1 MARLT
6 QVAIILAATLCFLSL
21 VDFVDS
27 HAPKF
32 IVEGKVYCEVCRA
45 NFTNRYSEPMAGA
58 KVKLECKN
66 EVTESVTYTLQG
78 ETNEKGVYTLTTEG
92 DRGEDLC
99 AVTLVKSSM
108 ADCAE
113 IPDEKPAAEVTL
125 TLNNGFHDEFRNANP
140 LAFTRK
146 EALPECAELFKE
158 LEEAKKDE

>member
-6 QVAIILAATLCFLSL
+6 QVAIILAAALCFLSL
-21 VDFVDS
+21 VDVADS

-32 IVEGKVYCEVCRA
+32 IIDGKVYCEVCRA
-45 NFTNRYSEPMAGA
+45 NFTNRYSKPMAGA

-66 EVTESVTYTLQG
+66 EVTESVTYTL
-78 ETNEKGVYTLTTEG
+78 E
-92 DRGEDLC
+92 
-99 AVTLVKSSM
+99 VTLVKSSM

-125 TLNNGFHDEFRNANP
+125 TLNNGFHDEFRHANP

>member
-1 MARLT
+1 MAKLT
-6 QVAIILAATLCFLSL
+6 QVAIILAAALCFLDVAASL
-21 VDFVDS
+21 
-27 HAPKF
+27 APKF
-32 IVEGKVYCEVCRA
+32 VVDGKVYCEVCRA
-45 NFTNRYSEPMAGA
+45 NFTNRYSKPMAGA

-66 EVTESVTYTLQG
+66 EVTEKVTYTLEG
-78 ETNEKGVYTLTTEG
+78 ETNDKGVYTLTAEG
-92 DRGEDLC
+92 DHGSEDLC

-125 TLNNGFHDEFRNANP
+125 TLNNGFHDEFRHANP

>member
-21 VDFVDS
+21 VDVADS

-66 EVTESVTYTLQG
+66 E
-78 ETNEKGVYTLTTEG
+78 
-92 DRGEDLC
+92 
-99 AVTLVKSSM
+99 
-108 ADCAE
+108 
-113 IPDEKPAAEVTL
+113 PAAEVTL